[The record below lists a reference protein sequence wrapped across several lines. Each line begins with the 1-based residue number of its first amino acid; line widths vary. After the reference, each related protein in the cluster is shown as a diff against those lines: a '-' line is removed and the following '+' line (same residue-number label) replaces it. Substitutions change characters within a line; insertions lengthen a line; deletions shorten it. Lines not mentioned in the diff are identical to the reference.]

1 MGAFAGCIRSWAPL
15 CRRQTP
21 YRRSP
26 RDAHR
31 ENHQPSTKKMY
42 RSMSF
47 AALDLKFLI
56 VIDNYASYKS
66 GKPCDLFTTFSFII
80 PIFH

>member
-1 MGAFAGCIRSWAPL
+1 MGAFAGSIRSWAPL
-15 CRRQTP
+15 CRVGRRQTP

-42 RSMSF
+42 RSTSF

-66 GKPCDLFTTFSFII
+66 GKPCDIF